1 MNCEAVLHAGDKI
14 ALKWEAPTQTAHYI
28 YVLQAKPVS
37 YSLGIELS
45 DEEEDDEKNEDDTVN
60 LNIASN
66 GAGAAAAAASEPAAK
81 KQRLEPPPVGP
92 AKPQPQC
99 ACPACTFLN
108 DAAAVAC
115 TICAGSLASASGGAG
130 GGSSSD
136 GSSGGSRGGGG
147 GGGGS
152 SRSAA
157 AAAAPSLSGSSRIAL
172 GKSAFISSLGLGTLP
187 MSVLYPDQAARSVNK
202 QTNKQSL
209 FLPSLCVCVSLS
221 PSSSLRFACVYVCL
235 HRPLALSVFLPADVH
250 SILVTRGTCFKAI
263 RGCSSGDCETC
274 SCPEWRQHHRY
285 CRRLLRCCCRF
296 ALRRDSHRP
305 YVNSDCIVALACICP
320 PRSQTEPY

>member
-45 DEEEDDEKNEDDTVN
+45 DEEEDDEKDEDDTVN
-60 LNIASN
+60 VNVASN
-66 GAGAAAAAASEPAAK
+66 GAGAAAVAASEPAAK

-115 TICAGSLASASGGAG
+115 AICGGSLASASSGAG

-202 QTNKQSL
+202 QTNN
-209 FLPSLCVCVSLS
+209 
-221 PSSSLRFACVYVCL
+221 PSSYHPCVYACL
-235 HRPLALSVFLPADVH
+235 YRPLAPSVSLVCMCVFIALSLSLCFFLLTFTA
-250 SILVTRGTCFKAI
+250 S
-263 RGCSSGDCETC
+263 
-274 SCPEWRQHHRY
+274 W
-285 CRRLLRCCCRF
+285 
-296 ALRRDSHRP
+296 
-305 YVNSDCIVALACICP
+305 
-320 PRSQTEPY
+320 